1 VTTKQDRRFLRSDR
15 WAEWQEIE
23 TDQRKK
29 IPPPPMQTPYPEDAT
44 LIPLPAAEDLNVG
57 EMPVREAIGLRK
69 SQRKYADSPF
79 SLQELAFLLWATQG
93 VQKIANDRINRT
105 VPSAGARHP
114 FETYLVINRVEG
126 LVPGL
131 YRYLSIE
138 HSLCPLPAGPQLA
151 VQVNEACYEQYVV
164 QSAVTFIWTA
174 TPYRT
179 EWRYDI
185 LSPKLI
191 ALDAGHVCQNLY
203 LACTA
208 VGAGACAIGAYDQEA
223 LDALLGLDGYDEL
236 VVYIATTGQV
246 PD

>member
-1 VTTKQDRRFLRSDR
+1 MSKQDRSFLRSDR
-15 WAEWQEIE
+15 WAEWRETE

-29 IPPPPMQTPYPEDAT
+29 TPPPPMQTPYPTDAT
-44 LIPLPAAEDLNVG
+44 LIPLPAAEDITVG
-57 EMPVREAIGLRK
+57 EMPAREAIGLRR
-69 SQRKYADSPF
+69 SRRKYTEAPF

-93 VQKIANDRINRT
+93 VLEIANHRMNRT

-114 FETYLVINRVEG
+114 FETYLVVNRVED
-126 LVPGL
+126 LESGL

-138 HSLCPLPAGPQLA
+138 HSLCPLPASPQLA
-151 VQVNEACYEQYVV
+151 AQVNEACYEQYVA

-174 TPYRT
+174 VPYRT
-179 EWRYDI
+179 EWRYAD

-208 VGAGACAIGAYDQEA
+208 IDAGACAIGAYDQEA
-223 LDALLGLDGYDEL
+223 LDAILGLDGYDEL
-236 VVYIATTGQV
+236 AVYIATTGKV
-246 PD
+246 PR